1 MYVRYK
7 IKLLSKLRTPLYSD
21 TIFGHFCWGIRY
33 LKGEKYLE
41 DFLEEFSTKKDAPLL
56 ISCAFPENHIPRPIL
71 EPVKRSFLKELAIYA
86 ASKICNLKNKSE
98 SEKLFHGLQILKK
111 LNKNK
116 WINIEEWLKL
126 RSECNAKNLLLLD
139 ISKIDSENE
148 NPFLIKSGLSS
159 IKKVVR
165 VHNSISRVTGMVKD
179 EGGLYFVTE
188 LWPEKDMSFDLYVY
202 FESEQYKALWD
213 EVWKDYIMATGFGKD
228 KSTGSGQIIIEEDT
242 EDINYLFEL
251 QGTNAHMSLS
261 LLGFEKMPD
270 LPASYSVFTRY
281 GKLGGDFAVAGPDG
295 GRPNPFKK
303 PILLLEPGSVFFT
316 EESPQGSLLQ
326 NVHLDFRIRHYGL
339 SLWLPL
345 SITGG

>member
-7 IKLLSKLRTPLYSD
+7 IKLLSKLRTPLHSD
-21 TIFGHFCWGIRY
+21 TIFGHLCWGIKY
-33 LKGEKYLE
+33 LKGEDYLE
-41 DFLEEFSTKKDAPLL
+41 DFLEEFSTKKKPPLL

-71 EPVKRSFLKELAIYA
+71 EPVKRSFLKELAISA
-86 ASKICNLKNKSE
+86 ASKINKLKNKSE
-98 SEKLFHGLQILKK
+98 REKLFYGLQILKK

-116 WINIEEWLKL
+116 WITIEEWIEL
-126 RSECNAKNLLLLD
+126 RSKCNAKNLLLLD
-139 ISKIDSENE
+139 ISKIDPK

-165 VHNSISRVTGMVKD
+165 VHNSISRVTGMVKE

-188 LWPEKDMSFDLYVY
+188 LWPEKDMLFDLYVY
-202 FESEQYKALWD
+202 FESEKYKDLWD
-213 EVWKDYIMATGFGKD
+213 EVWKDYIMPTGFGKD
-228 KSTGSGQIIIEEDT
+228 KSTGSGQLIIEEDT
-242 EDINYLFEL
+242 EDINYLFDL

-261 LLGFEKMPD
+261 LLGFEKMPEI
-270 LPASYSVFTRY
+270 PGSYSVFTRY

-303 PILLLEPGSVFFT
+303 PILLLEPGSVFYT
-316 EESPQGSLLQ
+316 EEYPQGLLLQ
-326 NVHLDFRIRHYGL
+326 NVHLDSRIRHYGL

-345 SITGG
+345 CITGG